1 MNAQFI
7 AIGII
12 FVGLYFLTKEKK
24 LAVER
29 IRRHRQRF
37 LWQKHHKLFV
47 ISKKQNIQLEST
59 PVVNAAGDHIQ
70 FIGSLVY
77 AENA

>member
-1 MNAQFI
+1 MLMNAQFI

-29 IRRHRQRF
+29 IRRHR
-37 LWQKHHKLFV
+37 
-47 ISKKQNIQLEST
+47 
-59 PVVNAAGDHIQ
+59 
-70 FIGSLVY
+70 
-77 AENA
+77 